1 MVPYNS
7 RTGQGT
13 ARPPCRAAFY
23 AGTMGLPF
31 KNFSKIAVVAVVA
44 LAGCGPVSQG
54 GGLFDSSFW
63 EQTPFKTTSNQ
74 AELGIAEMMKGNY
87 LTAES
92 HFLAALEHDPKNV
105 HALLGAGILYQN
117 TGQNVKARQMYEA
130 ILAIRPPESQQFV
143 VLQDVSTQPVSQLAS
158 VNLSLLDSGGVLG
171 RMNQNTM
178 VNAGEQPVS
187 GALAIQPI
195 QPAASAAMGGMAAGE
210 DASMSMKNVDQLV
223 SEIGFSPEDRYVVS
237 RFTTIRALRDQGLV
251 SPEEYKARRQANI
264 GALLPLTSPPPS
276 AGLDRPVPT
285 TEQIS
290 TRLQAIGRALE
301 LKAISVSQHASER
314 NMILDALMPA
324 APVVVAPP
332 ALPPEGLL
340 QAADQVRRLEMLR
353 DSGFITSDEYSRER
367 AAIEASMVPEE
378 SMGMPAKPVEMAT
391 QEMTELE
398 APKQKQASGPQA
410 GIHLASYKSEAQA
423 ERGWSQLRRAFGE
436 VLGDRSHTVVRVDL
450 GSKGVYFRLI
460 AGPFDG
466 NADAKAAC
474 KTLKSRQQFC
484 EAAVADFG

>member
-1 MVPYNS
+1 M
-7 RTGQGT
+7 
-13 ARPPCRAAFY
+13 
-23 AGTMGLPF
+23 PF
-31 KNFSKIAVVAVVA
+31 RDFSKIAVVAAV
-44 LAGCGPVSQG
+44 LLSGCGPVSQG

-63 EQTPFKTTSNQ
+63 QQTPFKTSSNS

-92 HFLAALEHDPKNV
+92 HFLAALDHDPKNV

-130 ILAIRPPESQQFV
+130 ILAIRPPEAMQFV
-143 VLQDVSTQPVSQLAS
+143 VLQDITTQPISQLAS
-158 VNLSLLDSGGVLG
+158 INLSLLDSGGVLG

-187 GALAIQPI
+187 GALTMQM
-195 QPAASAAMGGMAAGE
+195 QPAQPKASAAMGGMAAGE

-237 RFTTIRALRDQGLV
+237 RFTTLRALRDQGLV

-314 NMILDALMPA
+314 NMILDAMMPA

-332 ALPPEGLL
+332 ALPPDGLL
-340 QAADQVRRLEMLR
+340 EAADQVRRLEMLR
-353 DSGFITSDEYSRER
+353 DAGFITSDEYARER
-367 AAIEASMVPEE
+367 AAIEASMVPDEA
-378 SMGMPAKPVEMAT
+378 MAMPVQPVEMASQQST
-391 QEMTELE
+391 ALE
-398 APKQKQASGPQA
+398 PQAPQKKAGPQS

-423 ERGWSQLRRAFGE
+423 ERGWSQLRRAYSE
-436 VLGDRSHTVVRVDL
+436 VLGDLSHTVVRVDL
-450 GSKGVYFRLI
+450 GSKGVFFRLI
-460 AGPFDG
+460 AGPFAG
-466 NADAKAAC
+466 NSDAGAAC
-474 KTLKSRQQFC
+474 RTLKSRQQFC
-484 EAAVADFG
+484 EATVAEFG